1 MAARS
6 RPTLKPWLPTLWRGP
21 DTLQIGV
28 DPTVGVLVSGLD
40 AQTATWLTGLNG
52 SRSEAQ
58 VLAEAAAIG
67 LDLATAVRILSG
79 LRRAGVLLPAPIG
92 PENLADCG
100 PLLPE
105 LIDLTAGRPSP
116 GEGRVALTARSRR
129 HVVIDGANR
138 IGVPLG
144 ALLSASGIGRLS
156 FLDTEPVRRCDV
168 AVGGLRLE
176 DEGEPRILAA
186 QQALRRNSPMAQA
199 PEALGLNAPAEADLV
214 VLCRP
219 WTAHD
224 PLQAHGLTDRS
235 AHLAVAVREGT
246 VVIGP
251 LVLPGRTS
259 CLHCAELHRA
269 DRDPR
274 WPAVAAQLVAGSNQ
288 AMHEPTSVLATLA
301 ASLAAGQVLEHLD
314 GARLPE
320 VIEAT
325 LELCPPDWEL
335 HRRSWPPHADCGCT
349 DAAEDRARS
358 AS

>member
-28 DPTVGVLVSGLD
+28 DPSVGVLVSGLD
-40 AQTATWLTGLNG
+40 AVTATWLTGLNG
-52 SRSEAQ
+52 SRSEAE

-67 LDLATAVRILSG
+67 LDLASAVRILTG

-92 PENLADCG
+92 PENLGDYG
-100 PLLPE
+100 SLLPE
-105 LIDLTAGRPSP
+105 FIDLTAGTPAPAQGS
-116 GEGRVALTARSRR
+116 GALAARGRR

-144 ALLSASGIGRLS
+144 ALLAASGIGRLS
-156 FLDTEPVRRCDV
+156 FLDTEPVRRCDA

-176 DEGEPRILAA
+176 DEGAPRTLAA
-186 QQALRRNSPMAQA
+186 QRAVRRNSPVPTPLTVDP
-199 PEALGLNAPAEADLV
+199 PEEVDLI
-214 VLCRP
+214 VLCQP

-224 PLQAHGLTDRS
+224 PLRAYELTDRS
-235 AHLAVAVREGT
+235 AHLPVAVREGT

-259 CLHCAELHRA
+259 CLHCAELHRT

-274 WPAVAAQLVAGSNQ
+274 WPAVAAQLVAGSNL

-301 ASLAAGQVLEHLD
+301 AALAAGQVLEHLD
-314 GARLPE
+314 GARVPD

-335 HRRSWPPHADCGCT
+335 RRRRWPPHADCGCT
-349 DAAEDRARS
+349 DATADQA
-358 AS
+358 AG